1 MSETIRHVGF
11 IGLGRMGAA
20 IARNIMKAGYAL
32 TVYNRT
38 PSKMQPFLDAGAR
51 RAASPAE
58 AAVDADVVVTSLM
71 DDQSVLGAVEGGGG
85 MLRGLRP
92 GAVHVG
98 TTTISPRCARTL
110 AALHAEHGSDYV
122 SAPVV
127 GRPDVAEAGQLISF
141 VAGDAGVIARCQPV
155 VSAYSRAV
163 MPVGTTP
170 AVANSLKLAVNYML
184 GAVVDLIWQV
194 FVFGE
199 KSGIDP
205 QHLDMVMQTMF
216 SHPGLQEYAARM
228 RDRRFDDV
236 GFDLLGGLKD
246 VQLILD
252 ASTEARVP
260 LPFANVVRD
269 KTLAAIAQGLGAKD
283 VSVVYEITRMNAG
296 LK

>member
-1 MSETIRHVGF
+1 MSEAVRHVGF

-20 IARNIMKAGYAL
+20 MARNIMKAGFTL

-38 PSKMQPFLDAGAR
+38 AAKMQSFLDAGA
-51 RAASPAE
+51 AGATSAAE
-58 AAVDADVVVTSLM
+58 AATGADVVVTSLM
-71 DDQSVLGAVEGGGG
+71 DDASVLDAVEGAGGVF
-85 MLRGLRP
+85 RELRP

-110 AALHAEHGSDYV
+110 AALHAAHGSDYV
-122 SAPVV
+122 AAPVV

-141 VAGDAGVIARCQPV
+141 VAGDAGAIARCQAV

-163 MPVGTTP
+163 MPVSATP
-170 AVANSLKLAVNYML
+170 AVANSLKLVVNYML
-184 GAVVDLIWQV
+184 CAIVDLIGQV

-205 QHLDMVMQTMF
+205 QYLDMVTQTMF

-228 RDRRFDDV
+228 RERRFDDV

-246 VQLILD
+246 VQLILE
-252 ASTEARVP
+252 ASTETRVP

-269 KTLAAIAQGLGAKD
+269 KALTAVAHGLGAKD
-283 VSVVYEITRMNAG
+283 VSVAYEMTRMGAG
-296 LK
+296 LA